1 MKPPDHQFDS
11 NSSSKTVSV
20 PTSRQSG
27 TVDTPNSIPSG
38 HPAVNNNNAR
48 PPANVTSHPN
58 SGTSIPSAHLTSI
71 DEKLRSVPSHQ
82 PQNQPQFAQ
91 SRRHVSFVEE
101 SPTTT
106 SVDDISIQEGVT
118 KSESEDDFDFEDD
131 ESFLAALG
139 MEQGDLGRPI
149 ETDAD
154 MGRPIDQEGSNSP
167 PEDDASIPVSDTLMT
182 MTKGVASDVSISRN
196 DKNARVQRLQEIVKA
211 TNANTLKASPPP
223 MKQSMPLEQIQ
234 NATLRTSPTLLRPLN
249 QANQPNMTH
258 AQQRNYQPLAR
269 PANHNRNETEDPII
283 NSGESGTKCPRM
295 TTTTTVP
302 SMGGFHFPPGMV
314 GSI

>member
-1 MKPPDHQFDS
+1 M
-11 NSSSKTVSV
+11 
-20 PTSRQSG
+20 
-27 TVDTPNSIPSG
+27 
-38 HPAVNNNNAR
+38 NNNNAR

-58 SGTSIPSAHLTSI
+58 SSTSIPSAHLTSI
-71 DEKLRSVPSHQ
+71 DEKPRSVPSHQ

-118 KSESEDDFDFEDD
+118 KSESEDDFDFGDD

-139 MEQGDLGRPI
+139 MEQGGLGRPI

-154 MGRPIDQEGSNSP
+154 MGRPIDQEESNSP
-167 PEDDASIPVSDTLMT
+167 PEDDASIPISDTLMT
-182 MTKGVASDVSISRN
+182 TTKGVASDMSISRN

-258 AQQRNYQPLAR
+258 AQQRNHQPLAR
-269 PANHNRNETEDPII
+269 PANHNRNETEDPIT
-283 NSGESGTKCPRM
+283 NSGESGTKRPRM